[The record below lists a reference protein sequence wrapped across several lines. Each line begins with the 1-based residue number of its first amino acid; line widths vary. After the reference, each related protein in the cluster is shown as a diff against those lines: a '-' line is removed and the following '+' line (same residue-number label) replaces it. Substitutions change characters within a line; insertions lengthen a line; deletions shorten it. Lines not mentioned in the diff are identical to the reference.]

1 MTVKPSVHCCVD
13 PLFPLLLDVLYPR
26 RLMTNARKLL
36 CVLTVEQLMVQ
47 MGERE
52 GVGGERGEKEEGEEE
67 SYVERKKESEVKGRE
82 GEDGRGERD

>member
-1 MTVKPSVHCCVD
+1 
-13 PLFPLLLDVLYPR
+13 
-26 RLMTNARKLL
+26 
-36 CVLTVEQLMVQ
+36 MVQ

-52 GVGGERGEKEEGEEE
+52 GVGDERGEKEEGEEE